1 MNNMNHNIR
10 FSGKYMGICTLNQ
23 KPPIDHDN
31 KIIIFGNTPFY
42 FVSSD
47 MWTYS
52 VDRVVPESE
61 FQKSKLAKDHQN
73 VTFCLSKFVE
83 NCYMDFC
90 LAEEDEHHKELIRTV
105 KKDAAQIQEVWEG
118 SPAVFFRLYRLI
130 YSVRYSLY
138 HDYRDVSELNYL
150 KALGE
155 HIKQR
160 DNMSRDKLTKRDDDA
175 AILRIGQSLQ
185 LESEAT
191 VEGIC
196 RYIEGVCQNPPK
208 GAENTAF
215 ITRLRYLEGISRFA
229 PNLEKAYREEANK
242 AHSEFLKSEFERDK
256 ELVIKAVKARIEM
269 WQNA

>member
-1 MNNMNHNIR
+1 MNHNIC
-10 FSGKYMGICTLNQ
+10 FSGNVMGIRTMY
-23 KPPIDHDN
+23 KKSPIDREN

-42 FVSSD
+42 FAGSD

-52 VDRVVPESE
+52 VNRVVPESE
-61 FQKSKLAKDHQN
+61 FQKSMLAKDHQN
-73 VTFCLSKFVE
+73 VSFCLNQFVE
-83 NCYMDFC
+83 NCYMEFS
-90 LAEEDEHHKELIRTV
+90 LAEDGDEQHKELIKRV
-105 KKDAAQIQEVWEG
+105 KKDAAKIHEVWEG
-118 SPAVFFRLYRLI
+118 SPAVFFRLYNLS

-138 HDYRDVSELNYL
+138 HDYRDVAELNYL

-160 DNMSRDKLTKRDDDA
+160 GNMSRDKLTKRDDDA

-185 LESEAT
+185 LESKAT

-196 RYIEGVCQNPPK
+196 RYIEGVCQNPPN

-215 ITRLRYLEGISRFA
+215 ITRLRYLEGISHFA
-229 PNLEKAYREEANK
+229 PDLEKGYRDEINK

-256 ELVIKAVKARIEM
+256 ELVIKAVKARIEI